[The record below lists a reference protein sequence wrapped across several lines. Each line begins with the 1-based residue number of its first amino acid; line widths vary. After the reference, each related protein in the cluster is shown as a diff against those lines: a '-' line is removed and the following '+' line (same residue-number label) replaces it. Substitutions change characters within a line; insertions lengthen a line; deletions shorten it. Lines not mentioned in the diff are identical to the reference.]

1 MYYNNSYNDSDV
13 VISTDITVS
22 RNLNNY
28 PFPNKMDEVQ
38 IASATDEI
46 ISAIFKEGNLNK
58 DSWNIITRVTPKSE
72 IEKLLQKGIIT
83 ENFANNNKNLLA
95 FISNDKSTSIVLCCD
110 DHIKVNVSYKGNV
123 LEDAYGVISKIDNI
137 ICGEFKL
144 AFDNALGFLSSDISN
159 LGTAMKALVKLHL
172 PALEKSG
179 DLGEILELVS
189 RIGLKLEKYNE
200 TDNSLYT
207 LTNRITM
214 GITEAEAIRNL
225 AAIVSQIITKERY
238 QRIESFS

>member
-13 VISTDITVS
+13 VISTDITIS

-28 PFPNKMDEVQ
+28 PFPNKMDEIQ
-38 IASATDEI
+38 IASATEEI
-46 ISAIFKEGNLNK
+46 ITAIFSEGNLNK
-58 DSWNIITRVTPKSE
+58 DSWDIITNKTAKAE

-83 ENFANNNKNLLA
+83 ESFANNEKDLSAL
-95 FISNDKSTSIVLCCD
+95 ISSDKSASIMLCCD

-123 LEDAYGVISKIDNI
+123 LEDAYGVVSKIDNI

-144 AFDNALGFLSSDISN
+144 AFVGALGFLSSDISN
-159 LGTAMKALVKLHL
+159 IGTAMMASVKLRL
-172 PALEKSG
+172 PALESSG
-179 DLGEILELVS
+179 ELGEIMELVS
-189 RIGLKLEKYNE
+189 RIGITLEKNND
-200 TDNSLYT
+200 TNKSLYT

-214 GITEAEAIRNL
+214 GITESETIRNL

-238 QRIESFS
+238 ARIG